1 MDDLS
6 EGLQGKLR
14 QRVNDLKYR
23 TELKPVRT
31 AYPPGIR
38 LNWARPLVG
47 YTPLHPGLYKALLSA
62 TSALFC
68 TRSNTAFHSTILVI
82 DSVHRQSFLI

>member
-1 MDDLS
+1 MSSIGPSRCFVKLIEIKSILEHVHLALLFCTFEQSNFLKKRLTMDDLS

-31 AYPPGIR
+31 AYPPEFG
-38 LNWARPLVG
+38 
-47 YTPLHPGLYKALLSA
+47 
-62 TSALFC
+62 
-68 TRSNTAFHSTILVI
+68 
-82 DSVHRQSFLI
+82 